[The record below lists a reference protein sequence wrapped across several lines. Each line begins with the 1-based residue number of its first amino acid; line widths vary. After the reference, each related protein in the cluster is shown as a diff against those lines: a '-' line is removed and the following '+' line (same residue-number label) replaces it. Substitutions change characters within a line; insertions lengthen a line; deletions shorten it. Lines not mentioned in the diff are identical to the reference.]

1 MVKTSSISGNWFY
14 QGVLNSYSQI
24 FFSDH
29 RGFSFILLMV
39 SFLDV
44 MAGLLGLL
52 SVLVTTI
59 TAYGIGLSRQNIQKG
74 YYGFNSLLVGLG
86 IGMFYSPS
94 FQLLFLVIIAAIFT
108 LFLSVTLEG
117 VIGKYYLPHLSLPF
131 VFGLW
136 ILMLSTR
143 EFYAL
148 SLHERWIF
156 TLNDLYVIGGPY
168 LVNVYEW
175 WNEIALPVSVRAY
188 FLSLGAILF
197 QTSVFSGFLIA
208 IGLVVYSR
216 IAFTLSILGFYGA
229 WYFYMLIGAE
239 LSAVGYSYVGFNYI
253 LTAIAIGGFFIIPSL
268 ASYFWALLVVPMVAV
283 VAMSLGKVLYLVQ
296 LPVYALPFNVVV
308 LIFLYVLQF
317 RVRNTKRLTTYF
329 VQRNSPERN
338 FYAYSTYIKRF
349 SEHAEVPLLLPFYG
363 EWVVTQGHDG
373 EYTHKSDWKYAWD
386 FEISDNDDRTYKNEG
401 NYCEEYYC
409 YNKSVLAPADGIVE
423 DVVNDIP
430 ENRIGT
436 RNLEQNW
443 GNTVVI
449 KHSPALYTK
458 LCHLKKDSIK
468 LRIGD
473 KVRQGDILGLCGNS
487 GNSPVPHVHFQVQ
500 TTPFI
505 GSKTIK
511 YPLSTYRKRS
521 ESKLAFIEVG
531 IPEKGDK
538 ISILEVNEL
547 LKKGF
552 QMVPGRV
559 FEFNVN
565 GINPGRVRWEVNV
578 DTALNTYIECMDTG
592 AKVFVESGPSMM
604 YLVHFE
610 GDRDS
615 LLYLFY
621 LSAYKVCF
629 GFESGFELQ
638 DELPIDQVSFSFSLL
653 TQDFIA
659 PFYQFKKATFSL
671 KYPELNSKITPTE
684 LELKSVV
691 RSSGFR
697 RDQIVTQSLI
707 RVDTHG
713 IKSIEIESIHGKV
726 CAVCERNL

>member
-1 MVKTSSISGNWFY
+1 MARTSVISKNWFY

-29 RGFSFILLMV
+29 RGFSLILFLV

-59 TAYGIGLSRQNIQKG
+59 TAFAIGLSRQNIQKG

-86 IGMFYSPS
+86 IGMYYSPS
-94 FQLLFLVIIAAIFT
+94 FQLLFLVVIAAMFT

-148 SLHERWIF
+148 SLHERWIY

-168 LVNVYEW
+168 LVNIYEW
-175 WNEIALPVSVRAY
+175 WNQISIPVSVRAY

-197 QTSVFSGFLIA
+197 QTSVFSGILIA
-208 IGLVVYSR
+208 FGLLLYSR

-229 WYFYMLIGAE
+229 WFFYLIIGAE

-253 LTAIAIGGFFIIPSL
+253 LTAIAVGGFFIIPGI
-268 ASYFWALLVVPMVAV
+268 ASYFWALMVVPMVAI
-283 VAMSLGKVLYLVQ
+283 VAISLGTVLYFVQ

-317 RVRNTKRLTTYF
+317 RVRNTKGLTTVF
-329 VQRNSPERN
+329 IQRNSPERN
-338 FYAYSTYIKRF
+338 FYAYKTYIKRF
-349 SEHAEVPLLLPFYG
+349 AEHSEIPMSLPFFG
-363 EWVVTQGHDG
+363 EWIVTQGHDG

-386 FEISDNDDRTYKNEG
+386 FEIADDEGLTYKNAGDYPED
-401 NYCEEYYC
+401 YYC
-409 YNKSVLAPADGIVE
+409 YNKSILAPADGIIE
-423 DVVNDIP
+423 DIVNDIP
-430 ENRIGT
+430 ENVIGT

-449 KHSPALYTK
+449 KHSQTLYTK

-473 KVRQGDILGLCGNS
+473 KVRQGDVLGLCGNS
-487 GNSPVPHVHFQVQ
+487 GNSPVPHLHFQVQ
-500 TTPFI
+500 MTPFI

-511 YPLSTYRKRS
+511 YPLSTYWKRT
-521 ESKLAFIEVG
+521 EKDQRLIEVG
-531 IPEKGDK
+531 IPEKGERVSV
-538 ISILEVNEL
+538 IEVNEL
-547 LKKGF
+547 VKKGF
-552 QMVPGRV
+552 LLVPGRV
-559 FEFNVN
+559 FEFKVE
-565 GINPGRVRWEVNV
+565 GLGQEKVRWEVKVNS
-578 DTALNTYIECMDTG
+578 ALNTYLECETTG
-592 AKVFVESGPSMM
+592 AKVFVESGPAMM

-615 LLYLFY
+615 LLYHFY

-629 GFESGFELQ
+629 GYDSGQVLRDSFPVNQVFSSSELFLQ
-638 DELPIDQVSFSFSLL
+638 DA
-653 TQDFIA
+653 IA
-659 PFYQFKKATFSL
+659 PFYQFKKAAFML
-671 KYPELNSKITPTE
+671 KYPTSNSKISPSE
-684 LELKSVV
+684 LVLTSEVTAFGLGSEKS
-691 RSSGFR
+691 
-697 RDQIVTQSLI
+697 IMQSTLSLD
-707 RVDTHG
+707 VHG
-713 IKSIEIESIHGKV
+713 IKSIETRSKRGRVIATCV
-726 CAVCERNL
+726 R